1 MKKSTTVLHINRKA
15 TVFAPASVA
24 NVACGF
30 DVLGFAIEKPGD
42 IVTATIT
49 KQSGVTITAI
59 KGDDGV
65 LPLDVDKN
73 TAGVAALR
81 TLEHIQQLRG
91 DTFGVQLVI
100 TKNMPSGSG
109 LGSSAASA
117 VAAAVAVNAL
127 FDNPISSDELVN
139 FAMKGEAIASGAE
152 HADNVAPSLLGG
164 ITLIRGYKP
173 LDIIRIHVPKDLCAV
188 VVNPHVIVKTK
199 EARAILPKKIT
210 LKDAITQTGNIAGL
224 IAGCMREDYA
234 LIGRSLIDVIA
245 EPHRAQLIPQYFAM
259 KEAALQAGALGFN
272 ISGSGP
278 SVFALTHDAHKAKSI
293 ARAITNV
300 LKQAGV
306 GSTAFIS
313 AINTTGPKVKV
324 V

>member
-1 MKKSTTVLHINRKA
+1 MRQQRHVNRKA

-42 IVTATIT
+42 IVSATTT
-49 KQSGVTITAI
+49 KEHGVRIAAI

-65 LPLDVDKN
+65 LPLELHKN

-81 TLEHIQQLRG
+81 TLEHIQHVRG
-91 DTFGVQLVI
+91 EEFGVQLVI

-127 FDNPISSDELVN
+127 FDYPISPEDLVN
-139 FAMKGEAIASGAE
+139 FAMKGEAVASGSE

-173 LDIIRIHVPKDLCAV
+173 LDIVRIHVPKELCAV
-188 VVNPHVIVKTK
+188 VVNPHIIVKTK
-199 EARAILPKKIT
+199 EARAILPKKIA
-210 LKDAITQTGNIAGL
+210 LKDAISQTGNIAGF

-234 LIGRSLIDVIA
+234 LIGRSLVDVIA

-259 KEAALQAGALGFN
+259 KQAALQAGALGFN

-278 SVFALTHDAHKAKSI
+278 SVFALTNDAQKAKVI
-293 ARAITNV
+293 ARAITSV
-300 LKQAGV
+300 LKRAGV

-313 AINTTGPKVKV
+313 AVNTTGPKVKV